1 MTILVPGEIGIKT
14 FGVSTKTTR
23 NLIDPVTSQP
33 TLSEGSIPSVNLLK
47 SVLYCI
53 NSWLEK
59 RLLLKQSDV
68 MTGLHD
74 LIGNPRTYSVERSM
88 CHVSQCVLQLTGLR
102 RKQLIERQ
110 VSAVGRI
117 RREAELAVP
126 PNHCKDDL
134 RRGESR
140 QEVDPICLDLAVLD
154 EK

>member
-1 MTILVPGEIGIKT
+1 
-14 FGVSTKTTR
+14 
-23 NLIDPVTSQP
+23 
-33 TLSEGSIPSVNLLK
+33 
-47 SVLYCI
+47 
-53 NSWLEK
+53 
-59 RLLLKQSDV
+59 LKQSDA

-74 LIGNPRTYSVERSM
+74 LIGIHEHTQSKGVCVM
-88 CHVSQCVLQLTGLR
+88 CLSCVLQLTGLR

-117 RREAELAVP
+117 RREAELAVL

-140 QEVDPICLDLAVLD
+140 QEVDPICLDLTVLD